1 MQISFPCILLQLL
14 DAARGRAVHHVV
26 LLENTTTAARRAGA
40 GGRQVVGVRD
50 VVVVLGELLEGLAL
64 GLLDEQRG
72 EDAAEHEEGVDLED
86 VVEPGGGVGRGGA
99 AGAEGGDGALAC
111 FVVFLLVITF
121 FLLFFFGC

>member
-1 MQISFPCILLQLL
+1 MKEREKGGYHTTTTKDIVFIRHTWCAFPLSFSTQSL

-26 LLENTTTAARRAGA
+26 LLENTTAAAGRTGA

-72 EDAAEHEEGVDLED
+72 EDAA
-86 VVEPGGGVGRGGA
+86 
-99 AGAEGGDGALAC
+99 
-111 FVVFLLVITF
+111 
-121 FLLFFFGC
+121 